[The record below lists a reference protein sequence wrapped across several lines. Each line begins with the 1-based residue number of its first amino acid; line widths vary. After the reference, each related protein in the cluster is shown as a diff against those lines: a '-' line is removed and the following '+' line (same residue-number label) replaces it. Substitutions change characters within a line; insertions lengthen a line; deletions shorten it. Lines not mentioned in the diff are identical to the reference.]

1 MPEPVSDETAR
12 TRWMAINAV
21 RLAGVA
27 MVLVGLL
34 IIQNVIPEPIW
45 AGYVIGAVG
54 LADVFLV
61 PLLLVRRWR
70 SPSE

>member
-27 MVLVGLL
+27 MVLVGILGL
-34 IIQNVIPEPIW
+34 EDVFEYPDV
-45 AGYVIGAVG
+45 AGYILVG
-54 LADVFLV
+54 VGVLDIFVMPLVLA
-61 PLLLVRRWR
+61 RKWR
-70 SPSE
+70 SPRE